1 MKRFLMVAIVTLLC
15 FGATNAQELTK
26 EDKELLKISK
36 KEAKEL
42 EKDGWKTTVG
52 DLSIEKQL
60 LRCYK
65 QTLEITD
72 DGYDRYIIG
81 TGMAQAM
88 DHRMAVTR
96 ATQLCQA
103 DAATKLSNFISSD
116 KSGTVHKV
124 QENLILGRK
133 IILLNFYR
141 IKDEQ
146 IEVIMKCGYD
156 FAESVNK
163 TRQSVK

>member
-1 MKRFLMVAIVTLLC
+1 MFRDMKRFLMVAIVTLLC

-103 DAATKLSNFISSD
+103 DAATKLSNFI
-116 KSGTVHKV
+116 
-124 QENLILGRK
+124 
-133 IILLNFYR
+133 LLNLYR